1 MASPVRSR
9 VRVLLLLGCLSGLL
23 ACSPPPRPPQAVH
36 VRLAVTPPLERL
48 AHQLALTAHE
58 HDANL
63 EVEVVELSAEEVVEA
78 LTTGRADLALRHGG
92 LDHADTL
99 SAVDGRPSLR
109 VWPLATD
116 ALALIVHPSNG
127 VRDLTMEQ
135 LRRVYSGL
143 EHRWDQVGGT
153 GARIRLVARE
163 PESLARLA
171 FDGAILAGTHVAGS
185 AIIMPGDEAV
195 AQFVAGHPE
204 AVGYVSMALAGSG
217 VKAISLDGVPPT
229 PEMVAAGRYPLTL
242 PVTLLTQTGAP
253 QKVRSFVSF
262 CLGPQGQEVVAQF
275 YGPPSGR

>member
-1 MASPVRSR
+1 M
-9 VRVLLLLGCLSGLL
+9 LLLLGCLLGLL
-23 ACSPPPRPPQAVH
+23 ACSPPPRPPQTVRI
-36 VRLAVTPPLERL
+36 RLAAAPPLARL
-48 AHQLALTAHE
+48 AHQLALTAQG
-58 HDANL
+58 HDPNL
-63 EVEVVELSAEEVVEA
+63 EVEIVELSAEEVVEA
-78 LTTGRADLALRHGG
+78 LATGRADLALRQGG
-92 LDHADTL
+92 LDHADRL

-109 VWPLATD
+109 AWPLATD
-116 ALALIVHPSNG
+116 AIALIVHPSNRVG
-127 VRDLTMEQ
+127 DLSMEQ
-135 LRRVYSGL
+135 LRRVFSGL

-163 PESLARLA
+163 PEALARLT

-204 AVGYVSMALAGSG
+204 ALGYVSMALAGSR

-242 PVTLLTQTGAP
+242 PITLLTRTGAP

-262 CLGPQGQEVVAQF
+262 CLGPEGQEVVGQL
-275 YGPPSGR
+275 YGPPPGR